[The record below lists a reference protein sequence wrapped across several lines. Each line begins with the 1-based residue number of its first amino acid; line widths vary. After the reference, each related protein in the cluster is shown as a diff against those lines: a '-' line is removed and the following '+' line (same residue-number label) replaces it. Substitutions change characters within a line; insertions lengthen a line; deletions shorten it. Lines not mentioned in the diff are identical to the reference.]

1 MQEVDERMVLLHS
14 RDGDAVRG
22 PNPYRRWRTGNAV
35 TGSPGAPIVDEGPG
49 FAELVVSAVTPL
61 VLCLGAVGLFGV
73 LLYLAGV
80 LSS

>member
-1 MQEVDERMVLLHS
+1 MQEVDEPMVLLHS
-14 RDGDAVRG
+14 REGDVRPG
-22 PNPYRRWRTGNAV
+22 PNPHRRWRTGDAA